1 MSQIKNNALG
11 VILCLVIA
19 LPAYLLGKQFPLI
32 GGPVFAIL
40 LGMIITFIIKDKSK
54 VQSGI
59 TYTSKKILQYAVI
72 LLGFGMNL
80 SDIVKTGSSS
90 LPIILSTITTSL
102 VVSYV
107 LCKLLKIPSKIATL
121 IGVGSSICGGSAIAA
136 TAPVIEADD
145 EEIAQAIDIGSAR
158 YQQGGR
164 LIYIGAGTSGRLGVL
179 DAAELVPTYGIK
191 PERAIGLIAGGKGAM
206 YVAVEGAE
214 DDPKL
219 AAEDLKKLDLSEK
232 DVVIGLAASGRT
244 PYVIGG
250 LDYAQKVGAATI
262 AIACVKHSLIGQHAN
277 IAIEAVTGAEV
288 ITGSTRMKA
297 GTAQKMILNMIS
309 TGIMIRQGK
318 VYQNVMIDVLPTNEK
333 LVERAERIIQT
344 TTNVSLE
351 KAAKILRDADK
362 DVGLAI
368 VMAKTGLAKEKAEL
382 LLKKHENNVSSVLKE
397 NN

>member
-1 MSQIKNNALG
+1 MSLENLTTEQRNKNTMHIDSMSTLD
-11 VILCLVIA
+11 
-19 LPAYLLGKQFPLI
+19 
-32 GGPVFAIL
+32 
-40 LGMIITFIIKDKSK
+40 M
-54 VQSGI
+54 
-59 TYTSKKILQYAVI
+59 
-72 LLGFGMNL
+72 
-80 SDIVKTGSSS
+80 VKT
-90 LPIILSTITTSL
+90 INEEDKK
-102 VVSYV
+102 V
-107 LCKLLKIPSKIATL
+107 AEA
-121 IGVGSSICGGSAIAA
+121 VG
-136 TAPVIEADD
+136 TQD

-362 DVGLAI
+362 DVVLAI
-368 VMAKTGLAKEKAEL
+368 VMAKTGLTIKDFDIIESNEAFAAQSVAVGKELGIDVEKQLNPNGGAIALGHPVGASGCRILVTLLHEMEAKNAKRGLATLCIGGGMGCATIVERE
-382 LLKKHENNVSSVLKE
+382 
-397 NN
+397 

>member
-1 MSQIKNNALG
+1 MSLENLTTEQRNKNTMHIDSMSTLD
-11 VILCLVIA
+11 
-19 LPAYLLGKQFPLI
+19 
-32 GGPVFAIL
+32 
-40 LGMIITFIIKDKSK
+40 M
-54 VQSGI
+54 
-59 TYTSKKILQYAVI
+59 
-72 LLGFGMNL
+72 
-80 SDIVKTGSSS
+80 VKT
-90 LPIILSTITTSL
+90 INEEDKK
-102 VVSYV
+102 V
-107 LCKLLKIPSKIATL
+107 AEA
-121 IGVGSSICGGSAIAA
+121 VG
-136 TAPVIEADD
+136 TQD

-297 GTAQKMILNMIS
+297 GTAQKMILNMLS
-309 TGIMIRQGK
+309 TGAMVKIGK
-318 VYQNVMIDVLPTNEK
+318 TYHNLMIDVNPTNAK
-333 LVERAERIIQT
+333 LKRRAVTIVSEICGCKET
-344 TTNVSLE
+344 TARNVLETNGY
-351 KAAKILRDADK
+351 KIKHAVLFILYGLDFKEAD
-362 DVGLAI
+362 
-368 VMAKTGLAKEKAEL
+368 M
-382 LLKKHENNVSSVLKE
+382 LLKQHQGVLRRIFE
-397 NN
+397 